1 MKMMTYIVNK
11 TESMTKMLARVA
23 IIVCALMTFVGA
35 ASAQEFSMRPK
46 ASTFAPQSGN
56 NAAANTMFSGA
67 RDLIDDAQWI
77 KAEQKFAQYISAYP
91 LEKNLDQ
98 AMYWMAYSQYK
109 LRKFNQTKD
118 TIDKLL
124 KTYEKT
130 QWKEDAELLLAQLPG
145 QVAVK
150 VDPVTVTIDPV
161 IAPAVSV
168 KIDPVEG
175 QVQTP
180 EVQSRIA
187 EAQAR
192 MAEAQAKSRERIQE
206 AQERT
211 QERLRDAQ

>member
-23 IIVCALMTFVGA
+23 IIVCAMMTFVGA
-35 ASAQEFSMRPK
+35 ASAQEFSKRPK

-91 LEKNLDQ
+91 QEKNLDQ
-98 AMYWMAYSQYK
+98 ALYWMAYSQYK

-118 TIDKLL
+118 TLEKLL

-130 QWKEDAELLLAQLPG
+130 QWKDDAELLLAQLPG
-145 QVAVK
+145 QVTVK
-150 VDPVTVTIDPV
+150 VDPVTVTVDPV
-161 IAPAVSV
+161 MATAIAA
-168 KIDPVEG
+168 KIGTTVEANM
-175 QVQTP
+175 QNP
-180 EVQSRIA
+180 EIQSRLA
-187 EAQAR
+187 D
-192 MAEAQAKSRERIQE
+192 AQAKMAE
-206 AQERT
+206 
-211 QERLRDAQ
+211 